1 MKKKILAMAFA
12 ACLVFGTAAAMPSN
26 FFTDSTSIVASA
38 DDLQSGDYTYH
49 VLDDGTVGITGYTG
63 SARSVSIKS
72 TIANKKVTVIED
84 SAFADCTK
92 IASLTI
98 PSSVKIIRSGA
109 FKNCTSLTS
118 ITIPSTV
125 NEVGY
130 NYYGGGGAFENCTS
144 LRSAVVNCGNIAGE
158 MFNGCTALSSVSI
171 GSKVTEIAEY
181 AFKGCSSLTSVTIPD
196 SVTYIGAEAFSGCK
210 SMSTAKIGNGVT
222 DINGKAFLDCKSLS
236 TVTIGKKVKFIGQGA
251 FANCIS
257 LTSVTIPSTVKEVGY
272 NYYDAGGAF
281 EGCTS
286 LTSATINGTVI
297 GEGMFKDCTSLK
309 TVKISNTVKELGH
322 DAFNNCTSI
331 ASLTLGTGIT
341 GIGYSAFYNCS
352 SLKSISIP
360 NKVAYIGD
368 KAFRD
373 CIKLT
378 TATIGSSVD
387 SIGEAAFYNCK
398 SMTSV
403 KIGNNVS
410 SIGEGAFAKCISLT
424 SVTIPTSVAEVGY
437 NYYDCGGVFEGCT
450 SLKNATIN
458 GTVIGEAMFK
468 DCTSLTRVSIRNS
481 VTEICKNA
489 FRDCTSLAGVIV
501 PGSVKTIGTAAF
513 CGCENL
519 KNAYL
524 LDGVVTVGESAF
536 EDCTSLGYVYISNKA
551 VTIENSAFCNIAAT
565 TMVCPKSVVTIGNGA
580 FGYKEYGYWDSD
592 KVLKDEFRL
601 YCYSTPVFA
610 KEYAVDNDIKYTIVD
625 KCSHTNYKTLK
636 IDPTRA
642 AKGYTLHMCTRC
654 GHTYKDN
661 YTVLDLTIKTQ
672 PKNVTVSKAGAT
684 ATFTV
689 SASGTGLKYEWYV
702 KDPKGSW
709 TKTGATTNKYSVSVT
724 AARNGRQVFCKVI
737 DASKKYVKSNTVT
750 AKIANTLKITT
761 QPKNVTVSKAGN
773 TATFS
778 VTASGTGLKY
788 EWYIK
793 DVGGNWTKVGSTSNK
808 YSVAIKQERN
818 GRQVFCKVI
827 DKSGK
832 FVKSN
837 IVNAHIAGTVVI
849 ISQPS
854 NVTVSGT
861 GKTASFSVKA
871 AGTNMKYEWYIK
883 DRNGSWTKTG
893 STTNKYSVSI
903 TKARNGRQVF
913 CKVIDKSGKYAKS
926 RIVTAKIK

>member
-12 ACLVFGTAAAMPSN
+12 VCLVFGTAAALPNN
-26 FFTDSTSIVASA
+26 FFTDSTSISASA
-38 DDLQSGDYTYH
+38 EDDLKYGDYYYT
-49 VLDDGTVGITGYTG
+49 VLDDGTVMITGFEGTG
-63 SARSVSIKS
+63 RTVNIPE
-72 TIANKKVTVIED
+72 TINKKRVTVIGARAFD
-84 SAFADCTK
+84 SCSK
-92 IASLTI
+92 IATLTI
-98 PSSVKIIRSGA
+98 PKTVKTIKSGA
-109 FKNCTSLTS
+109 FQYCT
-118 ITIPSTV
+118 
-125 NEVGY
+125 
-130 NYYGGGGAFENCTS
+130 
-144 LRSAVVNCGNIAGE
+144 
-158 MFNGCTALSSVSI
+158 
-171 GSKVTEIAEY
+171 
-181 AFKGCSSLTSVTIPD
+181 
-196 SVTYIGAEAFSGCK
+196 
-210 SMSTAKIGNGVT
+210 
-222 DINGKAFLDCKSLS
+222 
-236 TVTIGKKVKFIGQGA
+236 
-251 FANCIS
+251 S
-257 LTSVTIPSTVKEVGY
+257 LTSVTIPSTVTTIEDRAYFSSDGVGV
-272 NYYDAGGAF
+272 F

-286 LTSATINGTVI
+286 LTKAVVNGGSI
-297 GEGMFKDCTSLK
+297 AENMFKDCTALTSVTIGSK
-309 TVKISNTVKELGH
+309 ATVIGN
-322 DAFNNCTSI
+322 DAFNNCISLSSI
-331 ASLTLGTGIT
+331 NIPVGVEKIGT
-341 GIGYSAFYNCS
+341 SAFEGCKSLATATIGNGVTAIQAKAFASCKSLSKVTIGSKVGYIGAGAFEYCISLPSITIPQNVTEIADSAYFNSDGNGVFEGCT
-352 SLKSISIP
+352 SLKSAVI
-360 NKVAYIGD
+360 NCGKIGND
-368 KAFRD
+368 MFSG
-373 CIKLT
+373 CTSLT
-378 TATIGSSVD
+378 TATLGSKVGSVGEGAFEGCKSLTSIKIPDKASFIGESAFKDCTMLKTATIGNGVD
-387 SIGEAAFYNCK
+387 SIGNDAFRNCS

-403 KIGNNVS
+403 TIGNNVS
-410 SIGEGAFAKCISLT
+410 SLGSGSFAYCTSLT
-424 SVTIPTSVAEVGY
+424 SVTIPTSVATVGSDGW
-437 NYYDCGGVFEGCT
+437 YDIGAFTGCT
-450 SLKNATIN
+450 SLKKATVN
-458 GTVIGEAMFK
+458 GTIIGNYMFK
-468 DCTSLTRVSIRNS
+468 DCSSLTRVSIRYG
-481 VTEICKNA
+481 VIEIGNYA
-489 FRDCTSLAGVIV
+489 FRNCKSLAGVII
-501 PGSVKTIGTAAF
+501 PGTVKTIGEEAF
-513 CGCENL
+513 CGCSNL
-519 KNAYL
+519 ANAYI
-524 LDGVVTVGESAF
+524 LDGVTEIGTNAF
-536 EDCTSLGYVYISNKA
+536 ASCTDLGYVYISNKT
-551 VTIENSAFCNIAAT
+551 VTIKAWAFYNIKASSI
-565 TMVCPKSVVTIGNGA
+565 VCPKSVVTIEEGA
-580 FGYKEYGYWDSD
+580 FGYYNNDGDD
-592 KVLKDEFRL
+592 TRRDDFRL

-610 KEYAVDNDIKYTIVD
+610 KEYAENNDFKYTIVD
-625 KCSHTNYKTLK
+625 KCSHSNYKTLK
-636 IDPTRA
+636 IAPTRA
-642 AKGYTLHMCTRC
+642 NKGYTLHMCTRC

-883 DRNGSWTKTG
+883 DRNGSWTKAG

>member
-12 ACLVFGTAAAMPSN
+12 ACLVFGTAAALPNN

-63 SARSVSIKS
+63 SARNVSIKA
-72 TIANKKVTVIED
+72 TIANRKVTVIENK
-84 SAFADCTK
+84 AFANNSN
-92 IASLTI
+92 IATVTI
-98 PSSVKIIRSGA
+98 PSSVKTIRAGA
-109 FKNCTSLTS
+109 FQGCTSLTK

-125 NEVGY
+125 KTVEDRAYFYSDGAGVFEGCTSLTTATVN
-130 NYYGGGGAFENCTS
+130 GGSVANNMFRDCSALTSVTIGSNATYIGDSAFENCISLLSIKVPAGIKSIGEYAFNNCKSMTS
-144 LRSAVVNCGNIAGE
+144 ATIGNGVTSIGTKA
-158 MFNGCTALSSVSI
+158 FASCQSLASLSI
-171 GSKVTEIAEY
+171 GSKVNEIGPG
-181 AFKGCSSLTSVTIPD
+181 AFQYCISLTTVTVPSNVTKVDDRAYFDSDGVGVFEGCTSLTSANIYSGNIGSSMFCNCSSLKTVTIGSKVKSIGDDAFNGCESLTSVTIPD
-196 SVTYIGAEAFSGCK
+196 SVGSIGEYAFYKCSK
-210 SMSTAKIGNGVT
+210 LKTAKIGNGVSS
-222 DINGKAFLDCKSLS
+222 IGNEAF
-236 TVTIGKKVKFIGQGA
+236 
-251 FANCIS
+251 
-257 LTSVTIPSTVKEVGY
+257 
-272 NYYDAGGAF
+272 
-281 EGCTS
+281 
-286 LTSATINGTVI
+286 
-297 GEGMFKDCTSLK
+297 FK
-309 TVKISNTVKELGH
+309 
-322 DAFNNCTSI
+322 
-331 ASLTLGTGIT
+331 
-341 GIGYSAFYNCS
+341 CS
-352 SLKSISIP
+352 SLSS
-360 NKVAYIGD
+360 
-368 KAFRD
+368 
-373 CIKLT
+373 LT
-378 TATIGSSVD
+378 
-387 SIGEAAFYNCK
+387 
-398 SMTSV
+398 
-403 KIGNNVS
+403 IGNNVA
-410 SIGEGAFAKCISLT
+410 SIGEGAFANCIALT
-424 SVTIPTSVAEVGY
+424 TVTIPTKTASLGY
-437 NYYDCGGVFEGCT
+437 DDWNGGGVFEGCT
-450 SLKNATIN
+450 SLKTATVN
-458 GTVIGEAMFK
+458 GTIIGEGMFK
-468 DCTSLTRVSIRNS
+468 GCTSLTRVSIRNG
-481 VTEICKNA
+481 VTEIGASA
-489 FRDCTSLAGVIV
+489 FEECTSLAGVII
-501 PGSVKTIGTAAF
+501 PGSVKTIGQHAF
-513 CGCENL
+513 YKCSAM

-524 LDGVVTVGESAF
+524 LDGVVTIGTGAF
-536 EDCTSLGYVYISNKA
+536 SRCSSLQYAYISNK
-551 VTIENSAFCNIAAT
+551 
-565 TMVCPKSVVTIGNGA
+565 VVTINDWAFFDFAGPSLVCPESVSTIGEGA
-580 FGYKEYGYWDSD
+580 FGYFDNDGSD
-592 KVLKDEFRL
+592 GVRSDFRL
-601 YCYSTPVFA
+601 YCYSSKIFA
-610 KEYAVDNDIKYTIVD
+610 KEYAVDNNIIYSFVD
-625 KCSHTNYKTLK
+625 KCSHSNYKTLK
-636 IDPTRA
+636 IAPTRA
-642 AKGYTLHMCTRC
+642 NKGYTLHMCTRC